1 MLLGDEMTSGHT
13 IKSGLLGMMFI
24 QERVYH
30 MLFGKRH
37 YLKII
42 SATDFVEIEVN
53 RNKTSNS
60 LNSL

>member
-1 MLLGDEMTSGHT
+1 MLLGGEITSGHT
-13 IKSGLLGMMFI
+13 IKGGLLGMMFI
-24 QERVYH
+24 QDY

-37 YLKII
+37 HLKII
-42 SATDFVEIEVN
+42 SATNFVEIEVN